1 MNQTQTRKTATA
13 AATAPKEV
21 VTGELLPADQAPAV
35 TRAPAAAPAA
45 APASATPPAT
55 KPLTAAQAQ
64 AKKAKDLS
72 AYLEKCRGAMAKL
85 LPKTMT
91 PDRLIKLAITA
102 YNTNPMLAQCDFA
115 SIALSLMHA
124 AELGLEPNTA
134 LGHCYLIPR
143 KNGKTGKMLCTFLV
157 GYRGM
162 IELSRRSG
170 EVETIEAQV
179 VREGDEFEVEY
190 GCNKHLKHLPS
201 YTGAPGNM
209 VAVYAIAKMKDG
221 GYQFEVM
228 TNAEINAI
236 MQRANGQTNRRTSP
250 WDTDYLE
257 MARKTVVRRLFK
269 YLPVS
274 TESQRGI
281 AAALSVEDGDAGDE
295 AFVAGLTAAAIEGAA
310 AGQEPAALPPAEA
323 EQGIMPEQR
332 RDALEEALG

>member
-1 MNQTQTRKTATA
+1 MNQTQTRKPA
-13 AATAPKEV
+13 AAAKEV
-21 VTGELLPADQAPAV
+21 LTGELLPDTPATAV
-35 TRAPAAAPAA
+35 ARAPAAAPAA
-45 APASATPPAT
+45 APAPAQPPA
-55 KPLTAAQAQ
+55 KALTAAQEQ
-64 AKKAKDLS
+64 VKKAKGLS
-72 AYLEKCRGAMAKL
+72 AHLEKYKGAMAKL

-143 KNGKTGKMLCTFLV
+143 RNGKTGRMLCDFMV

-170 EVETIEAQV
+170 EIETIEAQV

-190 GCNKHLKHLPS
+190 GCNKHLRHRPA
-201 YTGAPGNM
+201 YTGAPGKM
-209 VAVYAIAKMKDG
+209 VAVYGIAKMKDG

-228 TNAEINAI
+228 TKAEIDAI
-236 MQRANGQTNRRTSP
+236 MARANDQTNRKSSP
-250 WDTDYLE
+250 WNTDYLE

-281 AAALSVEDGDAGDE
+281 ATALAVEDGDAGDE
-295 AFVAGLTAAAIEGAA
+295 AFVSDLATAAA

-332 RDALEEALG
+332 HDALEEALG